1 MNVKLRRARGSDART
16 VFSSLRPEDYRE
28 VQAASGLDDPTEM
41 LFAGF
46 EMSEVTYAMRVEGR
60 PIAVLGLVRHP
71 IGNVVWLLATPSVNR
86 HRLDVL
92 RHGRDVADKWFRRY
106 GTLLCIAD
114 DRNTLHQRWIKLIG
128 FEEAGKPNS
137 EGAVP
142 FTRYL
147 YRSRR

>member
-1 MNVKLRRARGSDART
+1 MNVKLRRARSSDARA
-16 VFSSLRPEDYRE
+16 VFASLRPEDLRE
-28 VQAASGLDDPTEM
+28 VQAASELDDPTDM
-41 LFAGF
+41 LLGGF
-46 EMSEVTYAMRVEGR
+46 EASNVTYAMRVEGR
-60 PIAVLGLVRHP
+60 PIAVLGLVATP
-71 IGNVVWLLATPSVNR
+71 VANVVWLLATPSVNR

-128 FEEAGKPNS
+128 FEEAGQIDQN
-137 EGAVP
+137 GIP